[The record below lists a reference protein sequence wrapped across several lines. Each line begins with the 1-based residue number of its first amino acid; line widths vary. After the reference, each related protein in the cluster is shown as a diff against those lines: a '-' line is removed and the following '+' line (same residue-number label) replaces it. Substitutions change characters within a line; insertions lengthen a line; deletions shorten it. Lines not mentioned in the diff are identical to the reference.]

1 MPEKENEKESNKT
14 RLDGNFS
21 DFIGL
26 WFALVAL
33 LKSLHCLLFFIDNY
47 KVYPHTMQGLI
58 SCWLQKIFP
67 SFNKIQS
74 SPSFFTFY

>member
-33 LKSLHCLLFFIDNY
+33 LKSLHCLLFLIDNY
-47 KVYPHTMQGLI
+47 KVYPHTM
-58 SCWLQKIFP
+58 
-67 SFNKIQS
+67 
-74 SPSFFTFY
+74 